1 MDYVNKSSPS
11 FQRRYRSYEVQQKD
25 LICLTPNATLAEA
38 AKLMRKNQVG
48 AVIVVEDREGSSTP
62 VSIITDRD
70 IALQAEIGDLNSC
83 KIANYMNDNL
93 TTAHIGTDEFE
104 LVRIM
109 KDAGVTRLPLVDD
122 QGSLVGIV
130 TAKKLLQIFSQGLS
144 DLTQI
149 SERQQQNERSHH

>member
-11 FQRRYRSYEVQQKD
+11 YQRRYRSYEVQQKD
-25 LICLTPNATLAEA
+25 LVCLSPNATLAEA
-38 AKLMRKNQVG
+38 AQLMRKNQVG
-48 AVIVVEDREGSSTP
+48 AVIVVEDRDGSSVP

-70 IALQAEIGDLNSC
+70 IALQAEAGDLKSC

-93 TTAHIGTDEFE
+93 TTALIGTDEFE

-109 KDAGVTRLPLVDD
+109 KQAGVTRLPLVDE

>member
-1 MDYVNKSSPS
+1 MDFVNKASSTS
-11 FQRRYRSYEVQQKD
+11 YRRYRSYEVQQKD
-25 LICLTPNATLAEA
+25 LVCLTPNATLAEA
-38 AKLMRKNQVG
+38 ATLMRKKQVG
-48 AVIVVEDREGSSTP
+48 AVIIVEDREGSSTP

-70 IALQAEIGDLNSC
+70 IALQAEAGDLNSC
-83 KIANYMNDNL
+83 KIVNYMNDNL

-109 KDAGVTRLPLVDD
+109 KESGVTRLPLVDD
-122 QGSLVGIV
+122 NGSLVGIV

-149 SERQQQNERSHH
+149 SDRQQQNERSHH